1 MSNSQ
6 DFKSYISQL
15 NIASED
21 KTKAIGFFKKLN
33 YLYFLKN
40 TFVNIVHENVTEGY
54 GNLNSKICFIFS
66 SEEKYKIIKPL
77 LEDYLNDIKLNLWDI
92 YVTFYNKTKS
102 KSSKE
107 LNYLMNEV
115 NCINPS
121 IIFIFDNDISHMNN
135 LINEYKNHG
144 LTLPEIIFIDLS
156 KFASDNQKDKY
167 DIRCNFIK
175 LINYKQ
181 LFIE

>member
-1 MSNSQ
+1 
-6 DFKSYISQL
+6 
-15 NIASED
+15 
-21 KTKAIGFFKKLN
+21 
-33 YLYFLKN
+33 
-40 TFVNIVHENVTEGY
+40 
-54 GNLNSKICFIFS
+54 
-66 SEEKYKIIKPL
+66 
-77 LEDYLNDIKLNLWDI
+77 
-92 YVTFYNKTKS
+92 
-102 KSSKE
+102 
-107 LNYLMNEV
+107 MNEV

-121 IIFIFDNDISHMNN
+121 IVFIFDNDISHMNN